1 MDLQRIVLNIAD
13 TGNSIQI
20 CVIKAE
26 TKWSREQIVC
36 LFNSSTSA
44 HLTLFPFME
53 QFQYFLKDPVK
64 YDVKYQVCLSWL
76 SFGYLLSSG
85 HVLFQS
91 CKKGSFS
98 GNTNLITTILLW

>member
-76 SFGYLLSSG
+76 SFGSYFYPP
-85 HVLFQS
+85 VM
-91 CKKGSFS
+91 SFS
-98 GNTNLITTILLW
+98 KAVKREVLQATLI